1 MNLDHVNYS
10 FVDNVTQIPVYT
22 GDCLYVCDLDDT
34 LLKQYYIFNKK
45 GIKLSSGKTIYRRE
59 VTGLHH
65 PDIPQWMSIIPHLIY
80 LTARDQSS
88 FNQTVNDLVE
98 NNLRYAPI
106 IFSQQK
112 GHALKAYLDKSPIIF
127 DKVIFIDDK
136 DYNIRQVKVVNPNV
150 ECYRVAPQVVKKHF
164 VN

>member
-1 MNLDHVNYS
+1 MYTMNLDHVNYS

-65 PDIPQWMSIIPHLIY
+65 PDIPQWMFPDLIAGHNAY
-80 LTARDQSS
+80 TEEGIHIYR
-88 FNQTVNDLVE
+88 
-98 NNLRYAPI
+98 LRSGSAA
-106 IFSQQK
+106 
-112 GHALKAYLDKSPIIF
+112 H
-127 DKVIFIDDK
+127 
-136 DYNIRQVKVVNPNV
+136 
-150 ECYRVAPQVVKKHF
+150 
-164 VN
+164 